1 MPVTASDLVLP
12 TGRMPADWFLSSD
25 IEGWLLLG
33 YDTAPVEATVEQ
45 ADAIATA
52 YAYYRGYEAK
62 ADTLLG
68 NPDNVGLG
76 DMSVAQSNGRYDRM
90 KAQAAEFMAAW
101 LAAIDVVLNPPAPV
115 EETSSRP
122 RSVRLS
128 FGWG

>member
-25 IEGWLLLG
+25 IEGWLILG

-68 NPDNVGLG
+68 SPLSLAGMDLG
-76 DMSVAQSNGRYDRM
+76 IIEGGSLPILFES
-90 KAQAAEFMAAW
+90 
-101 LAAIDVVLNPPAPV
+101 
-115 EETSSRP
+115 
-122 RSVRLS
+122 
-128 FGWG
+128 